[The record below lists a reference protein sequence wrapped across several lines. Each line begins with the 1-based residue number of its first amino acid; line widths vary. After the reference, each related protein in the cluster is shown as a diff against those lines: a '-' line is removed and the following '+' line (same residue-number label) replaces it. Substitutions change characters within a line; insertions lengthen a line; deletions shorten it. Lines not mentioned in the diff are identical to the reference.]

1 MSVETI
7 FDMGEMPTCPVCGK
21 PVSEVCRRTGAA
33 GRKGEY
39 REWHLEC
46 GDRKRKAEGRV
57 KESEERLRIEKER
70 DDRLLQAWLD
80 RRDALE
86 SLGREIADYNEIA
99 PGHDRAV
106 VEMVYQLARQAILMF
121 QISPMIP
128 IDYGDD
134 FRWLS
139 AEIGSDGMNLI
150 ADSVHWNGVRRWNDD
165 PDVSPEGRAPRTF
178 MGRIDEPGERLEDE
192 YTGDLDHKETT
203 VTYQTALKHIWR
215 EDNIA
220 GGRWADDRGPW
231 TYK

>member
-1 MSVETI
+1 
-7 FDMGEMPTCPVCGK
+7 MGKQSKNAIPCCLRCGK
-21 PVSEVCRRTGAA
+21 PVTEICRKTGKA
-33 GRKGEY
+33 GVKGEY
-39 REWHLEC
+39 RKWHLKCAASKCMKEKRLGEVDEC
-46 GDRKRKAEGRV
+46 
-57 KESEERLRIEKER
+57 LRIEKER

-86 SLGREIADYNEIA
+86 FLGREISDYNEIA
-99 PGHDRAV
+99 PEHDRAV
-106 VEMVYQLARQAILMF
+106 VRMVYELTRQAILMF
-121 QISPMIP
+121 QINPMIP

-178 MGRIDEPGERLEDE
+178 MGRIDEPGEQLEDE
-192 YTGDLDHKETT
+192 YTGDLDHKKTT
-203 VTYQTALKHIWR
+203 VTYETALKHIWR

>member
-1 MSVETI
+1 MVKQSKNAI
-7 FDMGEMPTCPVCGK
+7 PCCLRCGK
-21 PVSEVCRRTGAA
+21 PVTEICRKTGKA
-33 GRKGEY
+33 GVKGEY
-39 REWHLEC
+39 RKWHLKCAASKCMKEKRLGEVDEC
-46 GDRKRKAEGRV
+46 
-57 KESEERLRIEKER
+57 LRIEKER

-80 RRDALE
+80 RQDALE
-86 SLGREIADYNEIA
+86 SLSREIADYNEIA

-106 VEMVYQLARQAILMF
+106 VEMVYQLARQSILMF
-121 QISPMIP
+121 QINPMIP

-178 MGRIDEPGERLEDE
+178 MGRIDEPGEQLEDE
-192 YTGDLDHKETT
+192 YTGDLDRKETT

>member
-1 MSVETI
+1 
-7 FDMGEMPTCPVCGK
+7 MGKQSKNAIPCCLRCGK
-21 PVSEVCRRTGAA
+21 PVTEICRKTGKA
-33 GRKGEY
+33 GVKGEY
-39 REWHLEC
+39 RKWHLKCAASKCMKEKRLGEVDEC
-46 GDRKRKAEGRV
+46 
-57 KESEERLRIEKER
+57 LRIEKER

-86 SLGREIADYNEIA
+86 FLGREISDYNEIA
-99 PGHDRAV
+99 PEHDRAV
-106 VEMVYQLARQAILMF
+106 VRMVYELTRQAILMF

-178 MGRIDEPGERLEDE
+178 MGRIDEPGEQLEDE
-192 YTGDLDHKETT
+192 YTGDLDHKKTT
-203 VTYQTALKHIWR
+203 VTYETALKHIWR

>member
-1 MSVETI
+1 
-7 FDMGEMPTCPVCGK
+7 MGKQSKNAIPCCLRCGK
-21 PVSEVCRRTGAA
+21 PVTEICRKTGKA
-33 GRKGEY
+33 GVKGEY
-39 REWHLEC
+39 RKWHLKCAASKCMKEKRLGEVDEC
-46 GDRKRKAEGRV
+46 
-57 KESEERLRIEKER
+57 LRIEKER

-80 RRDALE
+80 RQDALE
-86 SLGREIADYNEIA
+86 SLSREIADYNEIA

-121 QISPMIP
+121 QINPMIP

-203 VTYQTALKHIWR
+203 VTYETALKHIWR

>member
-1 MSVETI
+1 
-7 FDMGEMPTCPVCGK
+7 MGKQSKNAIPCCLCCGK
-21 PVSEVCRRTGAA
+21 PVTEICRKTGKA
-33 GRKGEY
+33 GVKGEY
-39 REWHLEC
+39 RKWHLKCAASKCMKEKRLGEVDEC
-46 GDRKRKAEGRV
+46 
-57 KESEERLRIEKER
+57 LRIEKER

-80 RRDALE
+80 RQDALE
-86 SLGREIADYNEIA
+86 SLSREIADYNEIA

-106 VEMVYQLARQAILMF
+106 VEMVYQLARQSILMF
-121 QISPMIP
+121 QINPMIP

-192 YTGDLDHKETT
+192 YTGDLDHKKTT
-203 VTYQTALKHIWR
+203 VTYETALKHIWR

>member
-1 MSVETI
+1 
-7 FDMGEMPTCPVCGK
+7 MGKQSKNAIPCCLRCGK
-21 PVSEVCRRTGAA
+21 PVTEICRKTGKA
-33 GRKGEY
+33 GVKGEY
-39 REWHLEC
+39 RKWHLKCAASKCMKEKRLGEVDEC
-46 GDRKRKAEGRV
+46 
-57 KESEERLRIEKER
+57 LRIEKER

-86 SLGREIADYNEIA
+86 SLSREIADYNEIA

-106 VEMVYQLARQAILMF
+106 VEMVYQITRQAILMF
-121 QISPMIP
+121 QINPMIP

-192 YTGDLDHKETT
+192 YTGDLDRKETT

>member
-1 MSVETI
+1 
-7 FDMGEMPTCPVCGK
+7 MGKQSKNAIPCCLRCGK
-21 PVSEVCRRTGAA
+21 PVTEICRKTGKA
-33 GRKGEY
+33 GVKGEY
-39 REWHLEC
+39 RKWHLKCAASKCMKEKRLGEVDEC
-46 GDRKRKAEGRV
+46 
-57 KESEERLRIEKER
+57 LRIEKER

-80 RRDALE
+80 RQDALE
-86 SLGREIADYNEIA
+86 SLSREIADYNEIA

-121 QISPMIP
+121 QINPMIP

-231 TYK
+231 TYE

>member
-1 MSVETI
+1 
-7 FDMGEMPTCPVCGK
+7 MGKQSKNAIPCCLRCGK
-21 PVSEVCRRTGAA
+21 PVTEICRKTGKA
-33 GRKGEY
+33 GVKGEY
-39 REWHLEC
+39 RKWHLKCAASKCMKEKRLGEVDEC
-46 GDRKRKAEGRV
+46 
-57 KESEERLRIEKER
+57 LRIEKER

-80 RRDALE
+80 RQDALE
-86 SLGREIADYNEIA
+86 SLGREIADYNEFA

-106 VEMVYQLARQAILMF
+106 VEMVYQLARQSILMF
-121 QISPMIP
+121 QINPMIP

-178 MGRIDEPGERLEDE
+178 MGRIDEPGEQLEDE
-192 YTGDLDHKETT
+192 YTGDLDRKETT

>member
-1 MSVETI
+1 MKEKRL
-7 FDMGEMPTCPVCGK
+7 GEVD
-21 PVSEVCRRTGAA
+21 
-33 GRKGEY
+33 
-39 REWHLEC
+39 EC
-46 GDRKRKAEGRV
+46 
-57 KESEERLRIEKER
+57 LRIEKER

-80 RRDALE
+80 RQDALE
-86 SLGREIADYNEIA
+86 SLSREIADYNEIA

-106 VEMVYQLARQAILMF
+106 VEMVYQLARWSILMF
-121 QISPMIP
+121 QINPMIP

-178 MGRIDEPGERLEDE
+178 MGRIDEPGEQLEDE
-192 YTGDLDHKETT
+192 YTGDLDRKETT

>member
-1 MSVETI
+1 
-7 FDMGEMPTCPVCGK
+7 MGKQSKNAIPCCLRCGK
-21 PVSEVCRRTGAA
+21 PVTEICRKTGKA
-33 GRKGEY
+33 GVKGEY
-39 REWHLEC
+39 RKWHLKCAASKCMKEKRLGEVDEC
-46 GDRKRKAEGRV
+46 
-57 KESEERLRIEKER
+57 LRIEKER

-80 RRDALE
+80 RQDALE
-86 SLGREIADYNEIA
+86 SLSREIADYNEIA

-106 VEMVYQLARQAILMF
+106 VEMVYQLARQSILMF
-121 QISPMIP
+121 QINPMIP

-178 MGRIDEPGERLEDE
+178 MGRIDEPGEQLEDE

-203 VTYQTALKHIWR
+203 VTYETALKHIWR

-220 GGRWADDRGPW
+220 GGRWANDRGPW

>member
-1 MSVETI
+1 
-7 FDMGEMPTCPVCGK
+7 MGKQSKNAIPCCLRCGK
-21 PVSEVCRRTGAA
+21 PVTEICRKTGKA
-33 GRKGEY
+33 GVKGEY
-39 REWHLEC
+39 RKWHLKCAASKCMKEKRLGEVDEC
-46 GDRKRKAEGRV
+46 
-57 KESEERLRIEKER
+57 LRIEKER

-106 VEMVYQLARQAILMF
+106 VEMVYQLARQSILMF

-203 VTYQTALKHIWR
+203 VTYETALKHIWR

>member
-1 MSVETI
+1 
-7 FDMGEMPTCPVCGK
+7 MGKQSKNAIPCCLRCGK
-21 PVSEVCRRTGAA
+21 PVTEICRKTGKA
-33 GRKGEY
+33 GVKGEY
-39 REWHLEC
+39 RKWHLKCAASKCMKEKRLGEVDEC
-46 GDRKRKAEGRV
+46 
-57 KESEERLRIEKER
+57 LRIEKER

-80 RRDALE
+80 RQDALE

-106 VEMVYQLARQAILMF
+106 VEMVYQLARQSILMF

-192 YTGDLDHKETT
+192 YTGDLDRKETT

>member
-1 MSVETI
+1 
-7 FDMGEMPTCPVCGK
+7 MGKQSKNAIPCCLRCGK
-21 PVSEVCRRTGAA
+21 PVTEICRKTGKA
-33 GRKGEY
+33 GVKGEY
-39 REWHLEC
+39 RKWHLKCAASKCMKEKRLGEVDEC
-46 GDRKRKAEGRV
+46 
-57 KESEERLRIEKER
+57 LRIEKER

-99 PGHDRAV
+99 PEHDRTV
-106 VEMVYQLARQAILMF
+106 VEMVYQITRQAILMF

>member
-1 MSVETI
+1 
-7 FDMGEMPTCPVCGK
+7 MGKQSKNAIPCCLRCGK
-21 PVSEVCRRTGAA
+21 PVTEICRKTGKA
-33 GRKGEY
+33 GVKGEY
-39 REWHLEC
+39 RKWHLKCAASKCMKEKRLGEVDEC
-46 GDRKRKAEGRV
+46 
-57 KESEERLRIEKER
+57 LRIEKER

-80 RRDALE
+80 RQDALE
-86 SLGREIADYNEIA
+86 SLSREIADYNEIA

-106 VEMVYQLARQAILMF
+106 VEMVYQITRQAILMF

-203 VTYQTALKHIWR
+203 VTYETALKHIWR

-220 GGRWADDRGPW
+220 GDRWADDRGPW

>member
-1 MSVETI
+1 
-7 FDMGEMPTCPVCGK
+7 MGKQSKNAIPCCLRCGK
-21 PVSEVCRRTGAA
+21 PVTEICRKTGKA
-33 GRKGEY
+33 GVKGEY
-39 REWHLEC
+39 RKWHLKCAASKCMKEKRLGEVDEC
-46 GDRKRKAEGRV
+46 
-57 KESEERLRIEKER
+57 LRIEKER

-80 RRDALE
+80 RQDALE
-86 SLGREIADYNEIA
+86 SLSREIADYNEIA

-106 VEMVYQLARQAILMF
+106 VEMVYQITRQAILMF
-121 QISPMIP
+121 QINPMIP

-150 ADSVHWNGVRRWNDD
+150 ADSVHWNGVRWWNDD

-203 VTYQTALKHIWR
+203 VTYETALKHIWR

>member
-1 MSVETI
+1 
-7 FDMGEMPTCPVCGK
+7 MGKQSKNAIPCCLRCGK
-21 PVSEVCRRTGAA
+21 PVTEICRKTGKA
-33 GRKGEY
+33 GVKGEY
-39 REWHLEC
+39 RKWHLKCAASKCMKEKRLGEVDEC
-46 GDRKRKAEGRV
+46 
-57 KESEERLRIEKER
+57 LRIEKER
-70 DDRLLQAWLD
+70 NDRLLQAWLD

-106 VEMVYQLARQAILMF
+106 VEMVYQLARQSILMF

>member
-1 MSVETI
+1 
-7 FDMGEMPTCPVCGK
+7 MGKQSKNAIPCCLRCGK
-21 PVSEVCRRTGAA
+21 PVTEICRKTGKA
-33 GRKGEY
+33 GVKGEY
-39 REWHLEC
+39 RKWHLKCAASKCMKEKRLGEVDEC
-46 GDRKRKAEGRV
+46 
-57 KESEERLRIEKER
+57 LRIEKER

-80 RRDALE
+80 RQDALE
-86 SLGREIADYNEIA
+86 SLSREIADYNEIA

-106 VEMVYQLARQAILMF
+106 VEMVYQLARQSILMF
-121 QISPMIP
+121 QINPMIS

-192 YTGDLDHKETT
+192 YTGDLDRKETT

>member
-1 MSVETI
+1 
-7 FDMGEMPTCPVCGK
+7 MGKQSKNAIPCCLRCGK
-21 PVSEVCRRTGAA
+21 PVTEICRKTGKA
-33 GRKGEY
+33 GVKGEY
-39 REWHLEC
+39 RKWHLKCAASKCMKEKRLGEVDEC
-46 GDRKRKAEGRV
+46 
-57 KESEERLRIEKER
+57 LRIEKER

-106 VEMVYQLARQAILMF
+106 VEMVYQLARQSILMF

-192 YTGDLDHKETT
+192 YTGDLDRKETT

>member
-1 MSVETI
+1 
-7 FDMGEMPTCPVCGK
+7 MGKQSKNAIPCCLRCGK
-21 PVSEVCRRTGAA
+21 PVTEICRKTGKA
-33 GRKGEY
+33 GVKGEY
-39 REWHLEC
+39 RKWHLKCAASKCMKEKRLGEVDEC
-46 GDRKRKAEGRV
+46 
-57 KESEERLRIEKER
+57 LRIEKER

-80 RRDALE
+80 RQDALE
-86 SLGREIADYNEIA
+86 SLSREIADYNEIA

-106 VEMVYQLARQAILMF
+106 VEMVYQLARQSILMF

>member
-1 MSVETI
+1 
-7 FDMGEMPTCPVCGK
+7 MGKQSKNAIPCCLRCGK
-21 PVSEVCRRTGAA
+21 PVTEICRKTGKA
-33 GRKGEY
+33 GVKGEY
-39 REWHLEC
+39 RKWHLKCAASKCMKEKRLGEVDEC
-46 GDRKRKAEGRV
+46 
-57 KESEERLRIEKER
+57 LRIEKER

-80 RRDALE
+80 RQDALE

-106 VEMVYQLARQAILMF
+106 VEMVYQLARQSILMF
-121 QISPMIP
+121 QINPMIP

-192 YTGDLDHKETT
+192 YTGDLDRKETT

>member
-1 MSVETI
+1 
-7 FDMGEMPTCPVCGK
+7 MGKQSKNAIPCCLRCGK
-21 PVSEVCRRTGAA
+21 PVTEICRKTGKA
-33 GRKGEY
+33 GVKGEY
-39 REWHLEC
+39 RKWHLKCAASKCMKEKRLGEVDEC
-46 GDRKRKAEGRV
+46 
-57 KESEERLRIEKER
+57 LRIEKER

-80 RRDALE
+80 RQDALE
-86 SLGREIADYNEIA
+86 SLSREIVDYNEIA

-106 VEMVYQLARQAILMF
+106 VEMVYQLARQSILMF
-121 QISPMIP
+121 QINPMIP

-192 YTGDLDHKETT
+192 YTGDLDRKETT

>member
-1 MSVETI
+1 
-7 FDMGEMPTCPVCGK
+7 MGKQSKNAIPCCLRCGK
-21 PVSEVCRRTGAA
+21 PVTEICRKTGKA
-33 GRKGEY
+33 GVKGEY
-39 REWHLEC
+39 RKWHLKCAASKCMKEKRLGEVDEC
-46 GDRKRKAEGRV
+46 
-57 KESEERLRIEKER
+57 LRIEKER

-80 RRDALE
+80 RQDALE
-86 SLGREIADYNEIA
+86 SLSREIADYNEIA

-106 VEMVYQLARQAILMF
+106 VEMVYQLARQSILMF
-121 QISPMIP
+121 QINPMIP

-134 FRWLS
+134 SRWLS

-150 ADSVHWNGVRRWNDD
+150 ADSVHWNGVRRWNDN

-192 YTGDLDHKETT
+192 YTGDLDRKETT

>member
-1 MSVETI
+1 
-7 FDMGEMPTCPVCGK
+7 MGKQSKNAIPCCLRCGK
-21 PVSEVCRRTGAA
+21 PVTEICRKTGKA
-33 GRKGEY
+33 GVKGEY
-39 REWHLEC
+39 RKWHLKCAASKCMKEKRLGEVDEC
-46 GDRKRKAEGRV
+46 
-57 KESEERLRIEKER
+57 LRIEKER

-80 RRDALE
+80 RQDALE
-86 SLGREIADYNEIA
+86 SLSREIADYNEFA
-99 PGHDRAV
+99 PEHDRAV

-203 VTYQTALKHIWR
+203 VTYETALKHIWR

>member
-1 MSVETI
+1 
-7 FDMGEMPTCPVCGK
+7 MGKQSKNAIPCCLRCGK
-21 PVSEVCRRTGAA
+21 PVTEICRKTGKA
-33 GRKGEY
+33 GVKGEY
-39 REWHLEC
+39 RKWHLKCAASKCMKEKRLGEVDEC
-46 GDRKRKAEGRV
+46 
-57 KESEERLRIEKER
+57 LRIEKER

-80 RRDALE
+80 RQDALE
-86 SLGREIADYNEIA
+86 SLSREIADYNEIA

-192 YTGDLDHKETT
+192 YTGDLDRKETT

>member
-1 MSVETI
+1 
-7 FDMGEMPTCPVCGK
+7 MGKQSKNAIPCCLRCGK
-21 PVSEVCRRTGAA
+21 PVTEICRKTGKA
-33 GRKGEY
+33 GVKGEY
-39 REWHLEC
+39 RKWHLKCAASKCMKEKRLGEVDEC
-46 GDRKRKAEGRV
+46 
-57 KESEERLRIEKER
+57 LRIEKER

-106 VEMVYQLARQAILMF
+106 VEMVYQLARQSILMF
-121 QISPMIP
+121 QINPMIP

-192 YTGDLDHKETT
+192 YTGDLDRKETT

>member
-1 MSVETI
+1 
-7 FDMGEMPTCPVCGK
+7 MGKQSKDAIPCCLRCGK
-21 PVSEVCRRTGAA
+21 PVTEICRKTGKA
-33 GRKGEY
+33 GVKGEY
-39 REWHLEC
+39 RKWHLKCAASKCMKEKRLGEVDEC
-46 GDRKRKAEGRV
+46 
-57 KESEERLRIEKER
+57 LRIEKER

-80 RRDALE
+80 RQDALE
-86 SLGREIADYNEIA
+86 SLSREIADYNEIA

-106 VEMVYQLARQAILMF
+106 VEMVYQLARQSILMF
-121 QISPMIP
+121 QINPMIP

-192 YTGDLDHKETT
+192 YTGDLDRKETT

>member
-1 MSVETI
+1 
-7 FDMGEMPTCPVCGK
+7 MGKQSKNAIPCCLRCGK
-21 PVSEVCRRTGAA
+21 PVTEICRKTGKA
-33 GRKGEY
+33 GVKGEY
-39 REWHLEC
+39 RKWHLKCAASKCMKEKRLGEVDEC
-46 GDRKRKAEGRV
+46 
-57 KESEERLRIEKER
+57 LRIEKER

-80 RRDALE
+80 RQDALE
-86 SLGREIADYNEIA
+86 SLSREIADYNEIA

-121 QISPMIP
+121 QINPMIP

-165 PDVSPEGRAPRTF
+165 PDVSSEGRAPRTF

-203 VTYQTALKHIWR
+203 VTYETALKHIWR

>member
-1 MSVETI
+1 
-7 FDMGEMPTCPVCGK
+7 MGKQSKNAIPCCLRCGK
-21 PVSEVCRRTGAA
+21 PVTEICRKTGKA
-33 GRKGEY
+33 GVKGEY
-39 REWHLEC
+39 RKWHLKCAASKCMKEKRLGEVDEC
-46 GDRKRKAEGRV
+46 
-57 KESEERLRIEKER
+57 LRIEKER

-80 RRDALE
+80 RQDALE
-86 SLGREIADYNEIA
+86 SLSREIADYNEIA

-106 VEMVYQLARQAILMF
+106 VEMVYQLARQSILMF
-121 QISPMIP
+121 QINPMIP

-150 ADSVHWNGVRRWNDD
+150 ADSVHWNGVRRWNND

-178 MGRIDEPGERLEDE
+178 MGRIDEPGEQLEDE
-192 YTGDLDHKETT
+192 YTGDLDRKETT

>member
-1 MSVETI
+1 
-7 FDMGEMPTCPVCGK
+7 MGKQSKNAIPCCLRCGK
-21 PVSEVCRRTGAA
+21 PVTEICRKTGKA
-33 GRKGEY
+33 GVKGEY
-39 REWHLEC
+39 RKWHLKCAASKCMKEKRLGEVDEC
-46 GDRKRKAEGRV
+46 
-57 KESEERLRIEKER
+57 LRIEKER

-80 RRDALE
+80 RQDALE
-86 SLGREIADYNEIA
+86 SLSREIADYNEIA

-106 VEMVYQLARQAILMF
+106 VEMVYQLARQSILMF
-121 QISPMIP
+121 QINPMIP

-150 ADSVHWNGVRRWNDD
+150 ADSVRWNGVRRWNDD

-203 VTYQTALKHIWR
+203 VTYETALKHIWR

>member
-1 MSVETI
+1 
-7 FDMGEMPTCPVCGK
+7 MGKQSKNAIPCCLRCGK
-21 PVSEVCRRTGAA
+21 PVTEICRKTGKA
-33 GRKGEY
+33 GVKGEY
-39 REWHLEC
+39 RKWHLKCAASKCMKEKRLGEVDEC
-46 GDRKRKAEGRV
+46 
-57 KESEERLRIEKER
+57 LRIEKER

-86 SLGREIADYNEIA
+86 FLGREIADYNEFA
-99 PGHDRAV
+99 PEHDRTV
-106 VEMVYQLARQAILMF
+106 VRMVYELTRQAILMF
-121 QISPMIP
+121 RINPMIP
-128 IDYGDD
+128 VDYGDD

-203 VTYQTALKHIWR
+203 VTYETALKHIWR

>member
-1 MSVETI
+1 
-7 FDMGEMPTCPVCGK
+7 MGKQSKNAIPCCLRCGK
-21 PVSEVCRRTGAA
+21 PVTEICRKTGKA
-33 GRKGEY
+33 GVKGEY
-39 REWHLEC
+39 RKWHLKCAASKCMKEKRLGEVDEC
-46 GDRKRKAEGRV
+46 
-57 KESEERLRIEKER
+57 LRIEKER

-80 RRDALE
+80 RQDALE
-86 SLGREIADYNEIA
+86 SLSREIADYNEIA

-106 VEMVYQLARQAILMF
+106 VEMVYQLARQSILMF
-121 QISPMIP
+121 RINPMIP

-150 ADSVHWNGVRRWNDD
+150 ADSVRWNGVRRWNDD

>member
-1 MSVETI
+1 
-7 FDMGEMPTCPVCGK
+7 MGKQSKNAIPCCLRCGK
-21 PVSEVCRRTGAA
+21 PVTEICRKTGKA
-33 GRKGEY
+33 GVKGEY
-39 REWHLEC
+39 RKWHLKCAASKCMKEKRLGEVDEC
-46 GDRKRKAEGRV
+46 
-57 KESEERLRIEKER
+57 LRIEKER

-80 RRDALE
+80 RQDALE
-86 SLGREIADYNEIA
+86 SLSREIADYNEIA

-106 VEMVYQLARQAILMF
+106 VEMVYQLARQSILMF
-121 QISPMIP
+121 QINPMIP